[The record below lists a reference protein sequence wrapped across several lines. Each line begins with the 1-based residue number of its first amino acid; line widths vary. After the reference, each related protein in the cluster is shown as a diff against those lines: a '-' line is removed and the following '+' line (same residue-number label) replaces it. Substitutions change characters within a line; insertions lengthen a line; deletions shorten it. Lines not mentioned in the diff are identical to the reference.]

1 MISNDAPLYRF
12 ERTKKEL
19 EKKRRGNREDRGVRK
34 MEEMRKAR
42 VADGERVKSF
52 ILTVLSVIFLLFAVD
67 NVTGGTVIPNGTFI
81 TGVTLEY
88 GIVSS
93 CLLGIQPDQTLY
105 KLTIHLESSEDI
117 VGMPNLLM
125 GKEGEDIT
133 FYTKERLSPDIF
145 GKKVR
150 AEVTY
155 RGDERGGR
163 WWVRSVKI
171 LE

>member
-1 MISNDAPLYRF
+1 MAGIISA
-12 ERTKKEL
+12 K
-19 EKKRRGNREDRGVRK
+19 
-34 MEEMRKAR
+34 
-42 VADGERVKSF
+42 
-52 ILTVLSVIFLLFAVD
+52 TVLSLVFLLIAAG
-67 NVTGGTVIPNGTFI
+67 NVTAVTVIPNSSLI
-81 TGVTLEY
+81 TGVVLEY

-93 CLLGIQPDQTLY
+93 RLLGMQPDQTLY

-117 VGMPNLLM
+117 VGMPNLLR

-133 FYTKERLSPDIF
+133 FYTKEKLSSDIF

-150 AEVTY
+150 AEVSY

-163 WWVRSVKI
+163 WWVRSIKI

>member
-1 MISNDAPLYRF
+1 MAGMKC
-12 ERTKKEL
+12 TK
-19 EKKRRGNREDRGVRK
+19 
-34 MEEMRKAR
+34 
-42 VADGERVKSF
+42 
-52 ILTVLSVIFLLFAVD
+52 TVLSLFFLLFAAGS
-67 NVTGGTVIPNGTFI
+67 VTGGTVIPNGALI
-81 TGVTLEY
+81 TGVILEY

-93 CLLGIQPDQTLY
+93 RLLGIQPDQTLY

-117 VGMPNLLM
+117 VGMPNLLR

-133 FYTKERLSPDIF
+133 FYTKERLSSDIF

-150 AEVTY
+150 AEVSY

-163 WWVRSVKI
+163 WWMKGIKI

>member
-1 MISNDAPLYRF
+1 MLG
-12 ERTKKEL
+12 T
-19 EKKRRGNREDRGVRK
+19 RR
-34 MEEMRKAR
+34 
-42 VADGERVKSF
+42 
-52 ILTVLSVIFLLFAVD
+52 IITLTTLSMVFLLFAAGS
-67 NVTGGTVIPNGTFI
+67 VTGGTVIPNGALI

-93 CLLGIQPDQTLY
+93 RLLGIQPDQTIY
-105 KLTIHLESSEDI
+105 KVTIRLESSEDI
-117 VGMPNLLM
+117 DGLPNLLR

-150 AEVTY
+150 AEVSY

-163 WWVRSVKI
+163 WWVRSIKI
-171 LE
+171 IE